1 MTTFQRFEFDNYQI
15 TVEKLPEEEQPDK
28 TDFYDKTNFYGRY
41 IHPVYLQFSKY
52 ANKNG
57 LKLKYSGY
65 LDNALASVFY
75 YKLDYELRKISLH
88 KRGYAWDW
96 YFRFHF
102 KLMGRFSD
110 GFIGHLE
117 SGILTWNDVIKLAQ
131 SKRFI
136 NSVIKECKALLVKK
150 DDSEGVEK

>member
-1 MTTFQRFEFDNYQI
+1 MTTFQRLEFDNYII

-28 TDFYDKTNFYGRY
+28 TDFYDKTYFYGRY

-65 LDNALASVFY
+65 LDTALASVFY
-75 YKLDYELRKISLH
+75 FKLDYELRKIRLH
-88 KRGYAWDW
+88 KRGYALDW
-96 YFRFHF
+96 FFSFHF
-102 KLMGRFSD
+102 KNMGKFSE
-110 GFIGHLE
+110 GFVRDLE
-117 SGILTWNDVIKLAQ
+117 SGIITWESVIKLAQ

-136 NSVIKECKALLVKK
+136 NSVIKECKFLLVKK
-150 DDSEGVEK
+150 DDSEGAEK